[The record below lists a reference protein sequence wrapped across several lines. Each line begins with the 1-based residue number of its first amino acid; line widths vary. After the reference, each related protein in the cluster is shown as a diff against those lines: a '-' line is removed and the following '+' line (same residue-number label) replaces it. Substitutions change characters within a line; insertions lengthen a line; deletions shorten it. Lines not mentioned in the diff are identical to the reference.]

1 MEVIRHDVVVRK
13 EAVLAE
19 NRRREEAEARKA
31 QGIKDAGEDEDGDL
45 TLKDDDLKNI
55 ADEKLRRANI
65 DKGTKVV
72 INNQMNTLENNILK
86 TMEERARQ
94 LDEKINQGAAGG
106 SAKKK

>member
-1 MEVIRHDVVVRK
+1 M
-13 EAVLAE
+13 LAE

-31 QGIKDAGEDEDGDL
+31 QGIKDAGEDEDGDP
-45 TLKDDDLKNI
+45 TLKDEDLKNI
-55 ADEKLRRANI
+55 ADDRLRKANI

-72 INNQMNTLENNILK
+72 INNQMNTLESNIQK

-94 LDEKINQGAAGG
+94 LDEKVNQGAG

>member
-1 MEVIRHDVVVRK
+1 MRK

-31 QGIKDAGEDEDGDL
+31 QGIKDAGEDEDGDP
-45 TLKDDDLKNI
+45 TLKDEDLKNI
-55 ADEKLRRANI
+55 ADDRLRKANI

-72 INNQMNTLENNILK
+72 INNQMNTLESNIQK

-94 LDEKINQGAAGG
+94 LDEKVNQGAG